1 MSGII
6 PLSVVNY
13 DWTVKINNPSFLNVS
28 FPFMVKIHSIWFTTQ
43 QMYGDTSGL
52 WQGDGETVDLLTTER
67 TLVLAA
73 SKTKNSKTQHDNT
86 DNPSDYMY
94 GFENLG
100 YNDTPSDLLKPTMWL
115 GNPDDAEGRTG
126 AFSTS
131 SGFFGNEL
139 SLRSTAKTP
148 IEKARVQNTSWSE
161 EEFDAQ
167 TYLANVAIMNTDEF
181 LQLWV
186 YNSEGDWT
194 GYEDDAKVTISV
206 AYTGIHDI
214 EVDSAKPWE
223 PWFADD

>member
-6 PLSVVNY
+6 PLSIVNY

-28 FPFMVKIHSIWFTTQ
+28 FPFPVKIDKIWFTTQ

-67 TLVLAA
+67 TLALAV
-73 SKTKNSKTQHDNT
+73 SKTKNSKTQHGIY

-94 GFENLG
+94 GFENVG
-100 YNDTPSDLLKPTMWL
+100 YQGQPSDLLKPTMWL

-131 SGFFGNEL
+131 SGFFGSEL
-139 SLRSTAKTP
+139 SLRSTAKSLV
-148 IEKARVQNTSWSE
+148 EKARVQNSSWSE

-186 YNSEGDWT
+186 YNSEGDWA
-194 GYEDDAKVTISV
+194 GYENDAKVTISV
-206 AYTGIHDI
+206 AYTGIHSI
-214 EVDSAKPWE
+214 EADSAKPWE
-223 PWFADD
+223 PWYTD